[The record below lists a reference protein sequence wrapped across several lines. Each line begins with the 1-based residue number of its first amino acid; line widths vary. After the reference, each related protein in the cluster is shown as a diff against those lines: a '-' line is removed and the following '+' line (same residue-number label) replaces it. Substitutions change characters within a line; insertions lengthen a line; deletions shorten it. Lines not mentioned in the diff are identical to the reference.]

1 MTECTGRVGT
11 GRPFPRSSR
20 ALVFKVVLFYASAEG
35 QQVAVA
41 LDPLSKLAA
50 RQSGGED
57 GEEVTEHQR
66 VQFCRPKEQTV

>member
-11 GRPFPRSSR
+11 WRPFPRSSR

-41 LDPLSKLAA
+41 LDPLGKLAA
-50 RQSGGED
+50 RQPGGED
-57 GEEVTEHQR
+57 GEEVTEHQC